1 MPILL
6 RKNRLEKELKQ
17 KYKIIKTTHCN
28 KRHCQNK
35 ANVSISGNSQKTL
48 P

>member
-6 RKNRLEKELKQ
+6 TKNRLEKKLKQ

-28 KRHCQNK
+28 KRNWQNET
-35 ANVSISGNSQKTL
+35 NVSIS
-48 P
+48 